1 MTVTLGAKA
10 GMVAEPQSRRKRG
23 SLSTGEIV
31 MASIRVLDT
40 EGPAALT
47 FNRLGKE
54 LRSSPTAVYRHY
66 ASRQDL
72 VVALAEHLDYLS
84 LENYEPSDNWREDLT
99 ELAWRAWE
107 VANKHPAAAS
117 VAMGLIT
124 NGANELNAVEAV
136 LRAITQAGLHG
147 RQAVIH
153 YQVYANLV
161 LGAAMAQGSRL
172 SEGLYEKADDHYQ
185 VYSPS
190 DPAKWP
196 ITEGLKDDLRV
207 VDYVEVF
214 RRQVEMYL
222 DALGLAVARQH
233 RNEPVSDAD

>member
-1 MTVTLGAKA
+1 MTVTRGVKA
-10 GMVAEPQSRRKRG
+10 GIVGEPQSRRKRG

-31 MASIRVLDT
+31 MASMRVLDT

-66 ASRQDL
+66 SSRQEIL
-72 VVALAEHLDYLS
+72 LAVAEHLDFLS
-84 LENYEPSDNWREDLT
+84 LDEYSPTDDWRNDLT
-99 ELAWRAWE
+99 QLAWRAWD
-107 VANKHPAAAS
+107 VANLHPAAAS
-117 VAMGLIT
+117 VAMGLVT
-124 NGANELNAVEAV
+124 NGVNELSAVDAV
-136 LRAITQAGLHG
+136 LRAISVAGLRG

-161 LGAAMAQGSRL
+161 LGAAMAQGRRL
-172 SEGLYEKADDHYQ
+172 SDLQFAESNDFLQ

-196 ITEGLKDDLRV
+196 HAEALKDDLRV

-222 DALGLAVARQH
+222 DALGLAVDRQKETEAANHAR
-233 RNEPVSDAD
+233 

>member
-31 MASIRVLDT
+31 MASMRVLDT

-54 LRSSPTAVYRHY
+54 LQASPTAVYRHY
-66 ASRQDL
+66 ASRQEL
-72 VVALAEHLDYLS
+72 LLAVAEHLDFLS
-84 LENYEPSDNWREDLT
+84 LENYSPSDDWRNDLT
-99 ELAWRAWE
+99 QLAWRAWD
-107 VANKHPAAAS
+107 VANLHPAAAS
-117 VAMGLIT
+117 IAMGLIT
-124 NGANELNAVEAV
+124 NGVNELSAVEAV
-136 LRAITQAGLHG
+136 LRAIRTAGLRG

-161 LGAAMAQGSRL
+161 LGAAMAQGQRL
-172 SEGLYEKADDHYQ
+172 SDMQFAETNDIYQ
-185 VYSPS
+185 VYSPG
-190 DPAKWP
+190 DPGKWP
-196 ITEGLKDDLRV
+196 YADELKDDLRV

-222 DALGLAVARQH
+222 DALGLAVDRQAATEESQ
-233 RNEPVSDAD
+233 RTS